1 MPAPK
6 PGLREVLGPNGSRA
20 NHDETWLTLFDLYRA
35 IGQQERF
42 ETAAI
47 DFAGRFGRSAPQWI
61 SIPEAVGRMHGK
73 PAQAAPVGGAQQAP
87 NWISPATLGTPDA
100 WWP

>member
-1 MPAPK
+1 MPGPK
-6 PGLREVLGPNGSRA
+6 PGCCEVLGPKGSRT

-47 DFAGRFGRSAPQWI
+47 DFAGRFGRSAPQWF
-61 SIPEAVGRMHGK
+61 SIPEAVGRMHGGRRRQR
-73 PAQAAPVGGAQQAP
+73 PRAARSSRRTGRRPRRWARRP
-87 NWISPATLGTPDA
+87 